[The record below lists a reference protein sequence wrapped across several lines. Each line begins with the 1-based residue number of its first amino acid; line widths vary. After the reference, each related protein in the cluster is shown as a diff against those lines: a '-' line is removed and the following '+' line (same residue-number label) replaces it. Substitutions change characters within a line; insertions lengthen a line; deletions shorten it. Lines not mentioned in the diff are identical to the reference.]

1 MAAVVTR
8 KAQSAGGPDGS
19 AEVGPGRAMA
29 GSEPWIGFKNLMK
42 RVPIVRSV
50 DVLSGGDRQN
60 GKEKKMGVADDR
72 MKSAAVLVESREESG
87 LEEQSADVGELH
99 DSRSLH
105 CVASTDI
112 SNLPTA
118 EGGRPS
124 LPTVAE
130 TSAVSSED
138 TLQEM
143 RQQLKELEKMWKA
156 SVNSQMAG
164 FQRRN
169 NELTPEVTPQEEGRR
184 KCGSIIQR
192 YVYLRR
198 QSGCRAT
205 TCRVQQ
211 QGALQNSGQRRSVT
225 MDNGSDN
232 TSLDSR
238 SVNVDKHDDLQYV
251 WYEGALQN
259 SGQRRSVAMDNGSDN
274 TSLDSRSVNVDK
286 HDDLQYVWYEGALQ
300 NSGQRRSVAM
310 DNGSDNTSLDS
321 RSVNVDKHD
330 DLQYV
335 WYEGALQNS
344 GQRRSVAMDN
354 GSDNTSLD
362 SRSVNVDKHD
372 DLQYVWYEGAL
383 QNSGQRR
390 SVAMDNGSD
399 NTSLDSRSVNVDKH
413 DDLQYVWYEGALQN
427 SGQRRSVAMD
437 NGSDNTSLDSRS
449 VDVDR
454 HDDLQYVWYEG
465 AMQNS
470 GQRRS
475 VAMDNGSDNTSLDS
489 RSVDVDRHDDLQY
502 LTDMGDQHEESTVQE
517 NTAPTLKKKNRVQKL
532 KRWFQ
537 RKGRKFVNK
546 IRRR

>member
-1 MAAVVTR
+1 
-8 KAQSAGGPDGS
+8 
-19 AEVGPGRAMA
+19 
-29 GSEPWIGFKNLMK
+29 
-42 RVPIVRSV
+42 
-50 DVLSGGDRQN
+50 
-60 GKEKKMGVADDR
+60 MGVADDR

-169 NELTPEVTPQEEGRR
+169 NEFEELNA
-184 KCGSIIQR
+184 I
-192 YVYLRR
+192 LRR
-198 QSGCRAT
+198 NVKIAEKVCKRTKEMMANLKEQGYLDILEAAPQPQKSPRRRRAGVNAGVSSKD
-205 TCRVQQ
+205 TCTSDVSLVVELRRAVSSNNDI
-211 QGALQNSGQRRSVT
+211 QGADATSAMSE
-225 MDNGSDN
+225 N
-232 TSLDSR
+232 TDQSLFATVPDS
-238 SVNVDKHDDLQYV
+238 SSADVDKHDDLQYV

-354 GSDNTSLD
+354 GSDNTTPD
-362 SRSVNVDKHD
+362 SSSVDVDRHD
-372 DLQYVWYEGAL
+372 DLQYVCYEAAM
-383 QNSGQRR
+383 QNSDQRR
-390 SVAMDNGSD
+390 SVAIDNGSD
-399 NTSLDSRSVNVDKH
+399 NTTPDSS
-413 DDLQYVWYEGALQN
+413 
-427 SGQRRSVAMD
+427 
-437 NGSDNTSLDSRS
+437 S

-470 GQRRS
+470 GQHRS
-475 VAMDNGSDNTSLDS
+475 VAMDNGSDTTGLDAALS
-489 RSVDVDRHDDLQY
+489 E